1 MTNWMDEFK
10 ALMKELALYS
20 FSFKI
25 TFQKYNPKG
34 TPSPTLAFFF
44 IVACSYMI
52 FFHITEKM
60 WIDNIGLVQAQA

>member
-1 MTNWMDEFK
+1 MTNWMNEFK

-34 TPSPTLAFFF
+34 TPSPTLTFFF
-44 IVACSYMI
+44 IVAYS
-52 FFHITEKM
+52 
-60 WIDNIGLVQAQA
+60 